1 MHQLSARVPR
11 LSLARTSR
19 QQFQTLGAK
28 RARGWHKKSARFHAI
43 QDNMCT
49 IREKFCELFA
59 VASHSSQTVSFGNI
73 SLFSLRQNISS
84 YVTISPD
91 YFQKCSGWLITITF
105 YFTFYFVRRNSWG
118 LQKLDKCHFLLAIM
132 VLVFVFK
139 LIKLSCFHLTI
150 CHFVLLTH
158 STLPALPGQNLY
170 RWWWRKDLTRD

>member
-1 MHQLSARVPR
+1 MLGFQGFLWPAPAASNSKHSEQKEPEVDTKNPPDFMQYKITCVQLEKNSANYLHRR
-11 LSLARTSR
+11 DIHL
-19 QQFQTLGAK
+19 
-28 RARGWHKKSARFHAI
+28 
-43 QDNMCT
+43 
-49 IREKFCELFA
+49 
-59 VASHSSQTVSFGNI
+59 SQTVSFGNI